1 MSKLIVVSA
10 PSGGGKTSLI
20 KALLEDFDEI
30 DILLGISF
38 TTRKPRSKEKNGQ
51 SYYFISKEEFQKKI
65 DEGDFL
71 ESAEVFGN
79 YYGTSEEW
87 VSEKLNKGHD
97 VMLELDWQGALQV
110 KKSYPEAITVFVLP
124 PSIKE
129 LEVRLKN
136 RRQDSKETISKRI
149 SFAKEE
155 IQKSNKFDVLI
166 LNNSFKDALND
177 LKQVVTEQGIAEE
190 RQEEASRVASKLLE
204 DASI

>member
-20 KALLEDFDEI
+20 KALLEDFDEV

-79 YYGTSEEW
+79 YYGTSKEW

-166 LNNSFKDALND
+166 LNNSFKGALND

-190 RQEEASRVASKLLE
+190 RQEEASSVASKLLE

>member
-20 KALLEDFDEI
+20 KALLEGFDEV
-30 DILLGISF
+30 DILLGVSF

-51 SYYFISKEEFQKKI
+51 SYYFISKEEFQKKM

-79 YYGTSEEW
+79 YYGTSKEW
-87 VSEKLNKGHD
+87 VSDKLSKGHD
-97 VMLELDWQGALQV
+97 VLLELDWQGALQV

-129 LEVRLKN
+129 LEVRLKK

-149 SFAKEE
+149 SFAKQE

-177 LKQVVTEQGIAEE
+177 LKQVVTAEGIAEE
-190 RQEEASRVASKLLE
+190 RQKEASSVASKLLE

>member
-20 KALLEDFDEI
+20 KALLEGFDEV
-30 DILLGISF
+30 DILLGVSF

-51 SYYFISKEEFQKKI
+51 SYYFISKEEFQKKM

-79 YYGTSEEW
+79 YYGTSKEW
-87 VSEKLNKGHD
+87 VSDKLSKGHD
-97 VMLELDWQGALQV
+97 VLLELDWQGALQV

-129 LEVRLKN
+129 LEVRLKK

-149 SFAKEE
+149 SFAKQE

-190 RQEEASRVASKLLE
+190 RQKEASSVASKLLE

>member
-20 KALLEDFDEI
+20 KALLKDFDEV
-30 DILLGISF
+30 DILLGVSF
-38 TTRKPRSKEKNGQ
+38 TTRKARSKEKNGQ

-79 YYGTSEEW
+79 YYGTSKEW
-87 VSEKLNKGHD
+87 VSDKLSKGHD

-129 LEVRLKN
+129 LEVRLRN

-177 LKQVVTEQGIAEE
+177 LKQVVIEQDVAEE
-190 RQEEASRVASKLLE
+190 RQEEALRVASKLLE
-204 DASI
+204 DAPI

>member
-20 KALLEDFDEI
+20 KALLEDFDEV

-79 YYGTSEEW
+79 YYGTSKEW

-177 LKQVVTEQGIAEE
+177 LKQVVIEQGIAEE
-190 RQEEASRVASKLLE
+190 RQEEASSVASKLLE

>member
-20 KALLEDFDEI
+20 KALLKDFDEV
-30 DILLGISF
+30 DILLGVSF
-38 TTRKPRSKEKNGQ
+38 TTRKARSKEKNGQ
-51 SYYFISKEEFQKKI
+51 SYYFISKEEFQKKM

-79 YYGTSEEW
+79 YYGTSKEW
-87 VSEKLNKGHD
+87 VSDKLSKGHD

-190 RQEEASRVASKLLE
+190 RQEEASSVASKLLE

>member
-20 KALLEDFDEI
+20 KALLEDFDEV
-30 DILLGISF
+30 DILLGVSF

-51 SYYFISKEEFQKKI
+51 SYYFISKEEFQKKM

-79 YYGTSEEW
+79 YYGTSKEW
-87 VSEKLNKGHD
+87 VSNKLSKGHD

-129 LEVRLKN
+129 LEVRLKK

-149 SFAKEE
+149 SFAKQE

-177 LKQVVTEQGIAEE
+177 LKQVVTEQGVAEE
-190 RQEEASRVASKLLE
+190 RQKEASSVASKLLE

>member
-20 KALLEDFDEI
+20 KALLEDFEEV
-30 DILLGISF
+30 DILLGVSF

-79 YYGTSEEW
+79 YYGTSKEW

-190 RQEEASRVASKLLE
+190 RQEEASSVASKLLE

>member
-20 KALLEDFDEI
+20 KALLEDFDEV

-79 YYGTSEEW
+79 YYGTSKEW

-177 LKQVVTEQGIAEE
+177 LKQVVTEQGVAEE

>member
-20 KALLEDFDEI
+20 KALLEDFDEV
-30 DILLGISF
+30 DILLGVSF

-79 YYGTSEEW
+79 YYGTSKEW
-87 VSEKLNKGHD
+87 VSDKLRKGHD

-190 RQEEASRVASKLLE
+190 RQEEASSVASKLLE

>member
-20 KALLEDFDEI
+20 KALLEDFDEV

-79 YYGTSEEW
+79 YYGTSKEW

-177 LKQVVTEQGIAEE
+177 LKKVVTEQGIAEE
-190 RQEEASRVASKLLE
+190 RQEEASSVASKLLE

>member
-51 SYYFISKEEFQKKI
+51 SYYFISKEEFQKKM

-79 YYGTSEEW
+79 YYGTSKEW

-177 LKQVVTEQGIAEE
+177 LKQVVTEQGIAEQ

>member
-20 KALLEDFDEI
+20 KALLEDFDEV

-51 SYYFISKEEFQKKI
+51 SYYFISKKEFQKKI

-79 YYGTSEEW
+79 YYGTSKEW

-177 LKQVVTEQGIAEE
+177 LKQVVTEQGIAEQ

>member
-20 KALLEDFDEI
+20 KALLEDFDEV
-30 DILLGISF
+30 DILLGVSF

-51 SYYFISKEEFQKKI
+51 SYYFISKEEFQKKM

-79 YYGTSEEW
+79 YYGTSKEW
-87 VSEKLNKGHD
+87 VSDKLSKGHD

-129 LEVRLKN
+129 LEVRLKK

-149 SFAKEE
+149 SFAKQE

-166 LNNSFKDALND
+166 LNSSFKDALND

-190 RQEEASRVASKLLE
+190 RQKEASSVASKLLE

>member
-79 YYGTSEEW
+79 YYGTSKEW

>member
-20 KALLEDFDEI
+20 KALLEDFDEV

-51 SYYFISKEEFQKKI
+51 SYYFISKEEFRKKI

-79 YYGTSEEW
+79 YYGTSKEW

-110 KKSYPEAITVFVLP
+110 KKSYPKAITVFVLP

-190 RQEEASRVASKLLE
+190 RQEEALRVASKLLE
-204 DASI
+204 DAPI

>member
-1 MSKLIVVSA
+1 
-10 PSGGGKTSLI
+10 
-20 KALLEDFDEI
+20 
-30 DILLGISF
+30 
-38 TTRKPRSKEKNGQ
+38 
-51 SYYFISKEEFQKKI
+51 
-65 DEGDFL
+65 
-71 ESAEVFGN
+71 
-79 YYGTSEEW
+79 
-87 VSEKLNKGHD
+87 
-97 VMLELDWQGALQV
+97 MLELDWQGALQV

-124 PSIKE
+124 PSINE
-129 LEVRLKN
+129 LEVRLKK

>member
-20 KALLEDFDEI
+20 KALLEDFDEV

-79 YYGTSEEW
+79 YYGTSKEW

-155 IQKSNKFDVLI
+155 IQNSNKFDVLI

-177 LKQVVTEQGIAEE
+177 LKQVVTEQGIAEQ

>member
-51 SYYFISKEEFQKKI
+51 SYYFISKEEFQKKM

-79 YYGTSEEW
+79 YYGTSKEW
-87 VSEKLNKGHD
+87 VSNKLSKGHD

-124 PSIKE
+124 PSINE
-129 LEVRLKN
+129 LEVRLKK

-149 SFAKEE
+149 SFAKQE

-177 LKQVVTEQGIAEE
+177 LKQVVTEQGVAEE
-190 RQEEASRVASKLLE
+190 RQKEASSVASKLLE

>member
-20 KALLEDFDEI
+20 KALLEDFDEV

>member
-20 KALLEDFDEI
+20 KALLEDFTEEDV
-30 DILLGISF
+30 LLGISY

-51 SYYFISKEEFQKKI
+51 SYYFISEKEFQRKI
-65 DEGDFL
+65 DEEDFL

-79 YYGTSEEW
+79 FYGTSKEW
-87 VSEKLNKGHD
+87 VSDKLSKGHD
-97 VMLELDWQGALQV
+97 VLLELDWQGALQV

-124 PSIKE
+124 PSINE

-136 RRQDSKETISKRI
+136 RRQDSEETISKRI
-149 SFAKEE
+149 SFAKTE
-155 IQKSNKFDVLI
+155 IQKSLNFDVLI

-177 LKQVVTEQGIAEE
+177 LKQVVTGQGVTKE
-190 RQEEASRVASKLLE
+190 RKDESSSVASKLLE

>member
-20 KALLEDFDEI
+20 KALFEDFNEVN
-30 DILLGISF
+30 ILLGISF
-38 TTRKPRSKEKNGQ
+38 TTRKARSKEKNGQ
-51 SYYFISKEEFQKKI
+51 SYYFISKEEFQKKM

-79 YYGTSEEW
+79 YYGTSKEW
-87 VSEKLNKGHD
+87 VSNKLSKGHD

-129 LEVRLKN
+129 LEVRLRN

-190 RQEEASRVASKLLE
+190 RQEEASSVASKLLE

>member
-20 KALLEDFDEI
+20 KALLKDFDEV
-30 DILLGISF
+30 DILLGVSF
-38 TTRKPRSKEKNGQ
+38 TTRKARSKEKNGQ
-51 SYYFISKEEFQKKI
+51 SYYFISKEEFQKKM

-79 YYGTSEEW
+79 YYGTSKEW
-87 VSEKLNKGHD
+87 VSNKLSKGHD

-124 PSIKE
+124 PSINE
-129 LEVRLKN
+129 LEVRLKK

-177 LKQVVTEQGIAEE
+177 LKQVVTEQGVAEE
-190 RQEEASRVASKLLE
+190 RQKEASSVASKLLE

>member
-20 KALLEDFDEI
+20 KALLEDFDEV

-79 YYGTSEEW
+79 YYGTSKEW

-166 LNNSFKDALND
+166 LNNSFKGALND

>member
-20 KALLEDFDEI
+20 KALLEDFDEV

-79 YYGTSEEW
+79 YYGTSKEW
-87 VSEKLNKGHD
+87 VSDKL
-97 VMLELDWQGALQV
+97 
-110 KKSYPEAITVFVLP
+110 
-124 PSIKE
+124 
-129 LEVRLKN
+129 
-136 RRQDSKETISKRI
+136 
-149 SFAKEE
+149 
-155 IQKSNKFDVLI
+155 
-166 LNNSFKDALND
+166 
-177 LKQVVTEQGIAEE
+177 
-190 RQEEASRVASKLLE
+190 SKLSL
-204 DASI
+204 IHI

>member
-1 MSKLIVVSA
+1 MFILWHLFQNVSLCEL
-10 PSGGGKTSLI
+10 KFELMCFMKI
-20 KALLEDFDEI
+20 
-30 DILLGISF
+30 
-38 TTRKPRSKEKNGQ
+38 
-51 SYYFISKEEFQKKI
+51 KKI
-65 DEGDFL
+65 HQPKLG
-71 ESAEVFGN
+71 
-79 YYGTSEEW
+79 SEFEFYLL
-87 VSEKLNKGHD
+87 SIIH
-97 VMLELDWQGALQV
+97 
-110 KKSYPEAITVFVLP
+110 TVFVLP

-177 LKQVVTEQGIAEE
+177 LKQVVTEQGIAEQ

>member
-20 KALLEDFDEI
+20 KALLEGFDEV
-30 DILLGISF
+30 DILLGVSF

-51 SYYFISKEEFQKKI
+51 SYYFISKEEFQKKM

-79 YYGTSEEW
+79 YYGTSKEW
-87 VSEKLNKGHD
+87 VSDKLSKGHD

-129 LEVRLKN
+129 LEVRLKK

-149 SFAKEE
+149 SFAKQE

-177 LKQVVTEQGIAEE
+177 LKQVVTEQGVAEE
-190 RQEEASRVASKLLE
+190 RQKEASSVASKLLE

>member
-20 KALLEDFDEI
+20 KALLEDFDEV

-79 YYGTSEEW
+79 YYGTSKEW
-87 VSEKLNKGHD
+87 VSDKLSKGYD

-129 LEVRLKN
+129 LEVRLRN

>member
-20 KALLEDFDEI
+20 KALLKDFDEV
-30 DILLGISF
+30 DLLLGVSF
-38 TTRKPRSKEKNGQ
+38 TTRKARSKEKNGQ

-79 YYGTSEEW
+79 YYGTSKEW

-190 RQEEASRVASKLLE
+190 RQEEASKVASKLLE

>member
-1 MSKLIVVSA
+1 M
-10 PSGGGKTSLI
+10 I
-20 KALLEDFDEI
+20 KALLEDFDEV

-79 YYGTSEEW
+79 YYGTSKEW
-87 VSEKLNKGHD
+87 VSDKLHKGHD

-136 RRQDSKETISKRI
+136 RRQDSRETISNVHQRTANDNHCTA
-149 SFAKEE
+149 SLS
-155 IQKSNKFDVLI
+155 KSN
-166 LNNSFKDALND
+166 A
-177 LKQVVTEQGIAEE
+177 
-190 RQEEASRVASKLLE
+190 RQLVNAGYSGCCA
-204 DASI
+204 